1 MDSDIPS
8 GAAAI
13 GGRIENPLQDE
24 DKQRR
29 AANTRLLRLRQL
41 RFIVVAIMVL
51 LRLLRQPCF
60 IVTVLKIHIG
70 KKEWFPAES
79 DPSVRIPWYLSR
91 RVQRW
96 KEDWTGECMRGKR
109 KALLSCMAALDMAV
123 YCCRAELSASFY
135 YYLCAFA
142 QVVQYFGR
150 CTLSSNHRSFHMSI
164 CPGCCFS
171 SGKKE
176 WFCATLQISISI
188 ITCKV

>member
-24 DKQRR
+24 DEQRRR

-41 RFIVVAIMVL
+41 RFIVVASMAAAAV
-51 LRLLRQPCF
+51 LRQPCF
-60 IVTVLKIHIG
+60 IVTVLKIYPYW

-123 YCCRAELSASFY
+123 Y
-135 YYLCAFA
+135 
-142 QVVQYFGR
+142 
-150 CTLSSNHRSFHMSI
+150 
-164 CPGCCFS
+164 
-171 SGKKE
+171 
-176 WFCATLQISISI
+176 
-188 ITCKV
+188 